1 MEDQLGARRSRSQ
14 RGRTVEHLLD
24 AAVKHLRVHGEI
36 EITIDI
42 TAHLSPLSSAH
53 THSVGRY
60 TFSPTHHVSASAPC
74 ETPSAPT
81 NPTMQI

>member
-1 MEDQLGARRSRSQ
+1 M
-14 RGRTVEHLLD
+14 EHLLD
-24 AAVKHLRVHGEI
+24 ATVKRLHVHGEI

-60 TFSPTHHVSASAPC
+60 TFSPTHHVSASRPLQHRPLRRTPPC
-74 ETPSAPT
+74 KSDTKRHRWELIS
-81 NPTMQI
+81 NPKPA